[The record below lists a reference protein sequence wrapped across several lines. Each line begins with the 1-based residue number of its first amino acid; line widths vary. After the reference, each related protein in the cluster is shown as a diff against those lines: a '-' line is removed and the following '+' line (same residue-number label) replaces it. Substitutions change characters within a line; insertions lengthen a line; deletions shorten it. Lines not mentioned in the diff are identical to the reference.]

1 MQILLWL
8 LIILSSIHWMV
19 MVALRTEHLTLSD
32 IDIDEL
38 ESEGTA
44 TSVAKNP
51 QGKSRTPAADLLKRH

>member
-19 MVALRTEHLTLSD
+19 ALRTEHLTVTY
-32 IDIDEL
+32 IDEL

-44 TSVAKNP
+44 TSVAKDP